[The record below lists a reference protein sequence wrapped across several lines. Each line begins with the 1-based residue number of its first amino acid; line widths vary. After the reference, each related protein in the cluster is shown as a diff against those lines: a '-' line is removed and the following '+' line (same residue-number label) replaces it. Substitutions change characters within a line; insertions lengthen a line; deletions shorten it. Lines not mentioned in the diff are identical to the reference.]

1 LTSPPGAGPSSLEP
15 PHHAA
20 RPPPRR
26 LIRTSLAVAGITIF
40 ALLLLTW
47 TELFQEFEAGARDA
61 QARLLPPRESDRVVI
76 VEIDDLDYDT
86 LFGGVSPLAPAGVR
100 RVLAAILAARPRA
113 VGVDLE
119 TSHPMYRDFD
129 LAANATPV
137 IWAREAVSCEAVP
150 QDRTTESNCHD
161 GALVPLDYL
170 GGSESQPF
178 GLVTFQAD
186 HRGTI
191 RRYQRAIQTTRG
203 PMPSFPSALA
213 RAIAGGNSPGANS
226 DTALL
231 SIEFRRGDPLRLTAR
246 TILEWA
252 ADPTSDYRNTGVLR
266 DRIVLFGGQYRVARD
281 EHPTPLGA
289 LSGVEI
295 LAQALET
302 ELDGRGRPPPS
313 RVMIL
318 LLQSITVLLLVAL
331 FVQFSFSVAFLLS
344 LVALPALALVG
355 GWIVTGVALT
365 GFAYFFPLLIVM
377 LIHILYE
384 KVIEYREKF
393 IVELVRQ
400 VKGDAGVGRA
410 HFLALDRVESGLGRS
425 LAWMRDWIK
434 ARFVGTPE
442 PDENTVAKDLLGEE
456 LPSPQSPPPSPED
469 RPAESDGAPRP
480 RPPNPHQ
487 GVT

>member
-1 LTSPPGAGPSSLEP
+1 VTSPPGAEPSGPEL

-20 RPPPRR
+20 RPPRRR
-26 LIRTSLAVAGITIF
+26 LIRTSIAVAGVTIF

-47 TELFQEFEAGARDA
+47 TELFQGFEAGARDA

-86 LFGGVSPLAPAGVR
+86 LFGGMSPLAPAVVR

-113 VGVDLE
+113 LGVDLE
-119 TSHPMYRDFD
+119 TSHPMYHGFD
-129 LAANATPV
+129 LPASGTPV
-137 IWAREAVSCEAVP
+137 IWARDAVSCEAVP
-150 QDRTTESNCHD
+150 QDHATESNCHH

-178 GLVTFQAD
+178 GLVTFQGD

-203 PMPSFPSALA
+203 PMPSFPAALA
-213 RAIAGGNSPGANS
+213 RAIAGANNPVVNR

-231 SIEFRRGDPLRLTAR
+231 AIEFRRGDPLRLTTR

-252 ADPTSDYRNTGVLR
+252 ADPNSNYRNTGVLR
-266 DRIVLFGGQYRVARD
+266 DRIVLLGGQYRVARD
-281 EHPTPLGA
+281 QHPTPLGM

-313 RVMIL
+313 RVMLL
-318 LLQSITVLLLVAL
+318 LLQSMTVLVLVAL
-331 FVQFSFSVAFLLS
+331 FVRFSFSVAFFLS
-344 LVALPALALVG
+344 LAALPGLALVG
-355 GWIVTGVALT
+355 GWIATGVAFT

-384 KVIEYREKF
+384 KVIEFREAF

-400 VKGDAGVGRA
+400 VRGDAGVGRA
-410 HFLALDRVESGLGRS
+410 HVSSLDRVESGLSRS
-425 LAWMRDWIK
+425 LAWTRDWIK
-434 ARFVGTPE
+434 ARFVRTPE
-442 PDENTVAKDLLGEE
+442 PDENTAKDPLGEE
-456 LPSPQSPPPSPED
+456 LPSQQSPPSSHED
-469 RPAESDGAPRP
+469 RPAEPDGAPRP
-480 RPPNPHQ
+480 CPPNPHQ